1 MVEYFATFGSSQLEF
16 SNLNP
21 MKTAVTI
28 EGATEEELRQ
38 KLREHP
44 FNNKYCT
51 TYPMEKFEAMNKEW
65 GVEMYNLYDV

>member
-51 TYPMEKFEAMNKEW
+51 TYTK
-65 GVEMYNLYDV
+65 